1 LAFINCHWVVGF
13 CGDFARDAEV
23 LDFRIRA
30 FAHKGSDVEALFLFD
45 GRAASMPASD
55 CIEQF
60 RYAIFD
66 CKGAK
71 SLIEAVALKVT
82 RKMKVV

>member
-23 LDFRIRA
+23 LDFRRRA
-30 FAHKGSDVEALFLFD
+30 LARKGSDVEALFSFD
-45 GRAASMPASD
+45 GRAASIPASD

-60 RYAIFD
+60 PICNFD
-66 CKGAK
+66 CKGVK
-71 SLIEAVALKVT
+71 SLIEAVALNVT
-82 RKMKVV
+82 HKMKVV